1 MRAVSLRRV
10 RITVTFDL
18 CACTL
23 LYTHMG
29 DYDHDHDHNLATLSS
44 SAAVVPSEHLTPQ
57 ARVDH
62 KRNNSPKNT
71 PARSLNAGAHARQ
84 ARVKTHSAK

>member
-29 DYDHDHDHNLATLSS
+29 DHDHDHNLATLSS

-71 PARSLNAGAHARQ
+71 PARVLNAGAHARQ

>member
-29 DYDHDHDHNLATLSS
+29 DYDHDHNLATLSS